1 MATEQVGV
9 QSMQVTFYGAH
20 SIDFD
25 VRGVGGTGKIDK
37 TFSHQS
43 LVEPMPSHHEF
54 AERALLES
62 AIFHRFS
69 SNES

>member
-37 TFSHQS
+37 NIFSPVS
-43 LVEPMPSHHEF
+43 C
-54 AERALLES
+54 RAH
-62 AIFHRFS
+62 AKPP
-69 SNES
+69 